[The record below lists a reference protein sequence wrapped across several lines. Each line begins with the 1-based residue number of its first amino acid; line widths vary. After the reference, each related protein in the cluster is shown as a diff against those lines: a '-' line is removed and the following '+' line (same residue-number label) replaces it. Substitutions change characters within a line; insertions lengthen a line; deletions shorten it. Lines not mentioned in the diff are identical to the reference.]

1 MLATIADGYVLRR
14 LSRARGK
21 GRKVYYRRSDLDR
34 DDYFPAVRRK
44 PARTRYPPTLP
55 DGKFK
60 IILIIMNYHATV

>member
-1 MLATIADGYVLRR
+1 MLATIAEGYVLRR

-21 GRKVYYRRSDLDR
+21 GRKVCNRRSDLGR

-55 DGKFK
+55 DRKFK
-60 IILIIMNYHATV
+60 IILIIMNNHVAV